1 MLRAGAKRACPRVAG
16 VLSHLDARVRPL
28 AVLFLLLT
36 TGWAA
41 NHFSAVLPALRV
53 EEDLSPT
60 LLAAVFGLYA
70 VGLLPGLLAGG
81 ALSDRY
87 GRATIALPGAALA
100 TVGTLVLL
108 VWHLPAGLAV
118 GRVVVGLG
126 AGATFSA
133 GTAWMADLGGSRGA
147 TLAGIALTSGFG
159 GGPVVSGILAQWFPA
174 PLVLP
179 YLVSGT
185 LSVAAITSCLT
196 SRPGAPELHAQG
208 GASFRTAPP
217 AGTHRSVRSALGW
230 ALPIAPLVFTTASI
244 GLVTLPSRLPD
255 RLDGPALTGLTAAIV
270 LGSGLLAQTWARH
283 HHKPAGT
290 IGAASGAL
298 GLALSAAAGAQA
310 GLLVLAIAAVLLGI
324 CYGLCLHAGLHDIE
338 ERSPDGKR
346 GSLTGIFYVGTYL
359 GFGVPVLLEVLREP
373 AGVGLP
379 LGVLAVISA
388 VAFAQRALRSPRA
401 LVR

>member
-1 MLRAGAKRACPRVAG
+1 M
-16 VLSHLDARVRPL
+16 LSHLDARARPL
-28 AVLFLLLT
+28 AVLFLLLS

-70 VGLLPGLLAGG
+70 VGLVPGLLAGG

-100 TVGTLVLL
+100 AIGTLSLL
-108 VWHLPAGLAV
+108 VWHLPTGLGV

-126 AGATFSA
+126 AGAAFSA

-159 GGPVVSGILAQWFPA
+159 GGPVVSGILAQWLPA

-185 LSVAAITSCLT
+185 LSIAAITFCLT
-196 SRPGAPELHAQG
+196 SRRPAPEP
-208 GASFRTAPP
+208 S
-217 AGTHRSVRSALGW
+217 AGTPTAADHVASAGSHRSVRSALGW
-230 ALPIAPLVFTTASI
+230 ALPIAPLVFTTATI

-255 RLDGPALTGLTAAIV
+255 RLDGPALTGFAAATV
-270 LGSGLLAQTWARH
+270 LGAGLVAQTWARH
-283 HHKPAGT
+283 RHRPAGT
-290 IGAASGAL
+290 IGAASGSL

-310 GLLVLAIAAVLLGI
+310 GLLAVTVAAVLLGI

-338 ERSPDGKR
+338 ERSPAGKR

-373 AGVGLP
+373 AGVRVP
-379 LGVLAVISA
+379 LAVLAAISGL
-388 VAFAQRALRSPRA
+388 AFAQRALRRPRS